1 MHQLLIAG
9 VPSTGLLTGPAEL
22 GARTACDDVIRRTT
36 QHEVGARLAQ
46 LGTIKQ
52 HADEVDLG
60 VVATARDAMLKR
72 QRADSV
78 AVKALLNGLLQIVM
92 LLVVAIAFAGL
103 AMLTHAGMHNFWTG
117 TFPLMAVM
125 GLGMAL
131 VVSPLST
138 AIMTSVEDK
147 DTGAASGINNA
158 VSRIGGAL
166 CGLSAR
172 CGSSGSRVGSRT
184 LREHY
189 VHRRRTRDHLPG

>member
-78 AVKALLNGLLQIVM
+78 AVKAVSYTHLRAHETGRNLVCRLLLEKKK
-92 LLVVAIAFAGL
+92 
-103 AMLTHAGMHNFWTG
+103 T
-117 TFPLMAVM
+117 
-125 GLGMAL
+125 
-131 VVSPLST
+131 
-138 AIMTSVEDK
+138 
-147 DTGAASGINNA
+147 
-158 VSRIGGAL
+158 
-166 CGLSAR
+166 
-172 CGSSGSRVGSRT
+172 
-184 LREHY
+184 
-189 VHRRRTRDHLPG
+189 